1 MKRVVFPLLAILL
14 VVMPVLMIQGCND
27 QTKQVIEDNQQLIL
41 DGLTMAASQGT
52 ERGLKE
58 WAKKDEAA
66 AKEAAAAL
74 SRNLKDSVL
83 PYLEGDVLKPSSE
96 INEFINSSLF
106 KDVPDEVKTAITG
119 AAALLDLY
127 LPIPGSDQLKPEQL
141 AYLKAF
147 LSGVQEGASKFSGT
161 ADTREVKPRNWITGE
176 QKNAIL
182 LRKGAWLVG

>member
-1 MKRVVFPLLAILL
+1 MKRVVLPLLAVLL
-14 VVMPVLMIQGCND
+14 GLTPILMIQGCND
-27 QTKQVIEDNQQLIL
+27 ETKQVIQDNQQLIL

-66 AKEAAAAL
+66 AKEAAVAL

-83 PYLEGDVLKPSSE
+83 PYLEGDTLKPSSE
-96 INEFINSSLF
+96 VNEFINSSLF
-106 KDVPDEVKTAITG
+106 KDVPDEVKTAISG

-127 LPIPGSDQLKPEQL
+127 LPVPGSDQLKPEQL

-147 LSGVQEGASKFSGT
+147 LTGVQEGAAKYSGS
-161 ADTREVKPRNWITGE
+161 ANTREVKPRNWITGE
-176 QKNAIL
+176 QKNAML
-182 LRKGAWLVG
+182 LRKGAWVAG